1 MLKKKVR
8 KNKLLRKRRKITIRQ
23 SLSGTKERP
32 RVSVY
37 RSLKH
42 IYAQVIDD
50 VKGKTLVAASTLQP
64 EFKNKSKK
72 KMNGKEQAELVGKIL
87 AKKCK
92 EKKIKKVC
100 FDRNGFK
107 YHGRVKA
114 LADGAR
120 EGGLDF

>member
-1 MLKKKVR
+1 MLNKRVN
-8 KNKLLRKRRKITIRQ
+8 KNKLLRQRRKITIRKKI
-23 SLSGTKERP
+23 SGTPEMP

-37 RSLKH
+37 RSIKH

-50 VKGKTLVAASTLQP
+50 VHNTTLVSASTLQSQF
-64 EFKNKSKK
+64 EELKK
-72 KMNGKEQAELVGKIL
+72 DKMKPVEKAFLVGKIL
-87 AKKCK
+87 AEKCK
-92 EKKIKKVC
+92 KMNVNAVC

-120 EGGLDF
+120 KSGLKL

>member
-1 MLKKKVR
+1 MLKKKIR
-8 KNKLLRKRRKITIRQ
+8 KNKLLRKRRKISIRHN
-23 SLSGTKERP
+23 LSGTPERP
-32 RVSVY
+32 RISVY

-50 VKGKTLVAASTLQP
+50 VNKKTLAAASSLQP
-64 EFKNKSKK
+64 QFQDKVKKNMKGTEK
-72 KMNGKEQAELVGKIL
+72 AELVGKIL
-87 AKKCK
+87 AEKCK
-92 EKKIKKVC
+92 KKKIKKVC

-120 EGGLDF
+120 EGGLEF